1 MLTEP
6 TMDKLKALKLD
17 AMASAWAEQQRDP
30 KYAALAFDER
40 FGLLVDAVWLERENR
55 RLTRTLKEAKLRLAQ
70 ACVEDLDTGA
80 RRGLDRAVVQQLA
93 TCRWVAEHHA
103 VVVTGATGTGKTYVA
118 CALAQHACRKGF
130 RAIYRRATRLYDELR
145 LAHADG
151 TYGTVLRR
159 LAKVDVLVIDDFA
172 LTPLDERQRHD
183 VLEVL
188 EDRVGNRATV
198 ITSQVPSKLWHS
210 LIGDPAIADAI
221 LDRLV
226 HGAHR
231 IELKGSSRRTGPKEE
246 EPK

>member
-1 MLTEP
+1 MLSEP
-6 TMDKLKALKLD
+6 TMEKLKALKLD
-17 AMASAWAEQQRDP
+17 AVAAAWVEQQRDP

-40 FGLLVDAVWLERENR
+40 LGLLVDAEWLARENR
-55 RLTRTLKEAKLRLAQ
+55 RLKRSLSEAKLRLTQ
-70 ACVEDLDTGA
+70 ACIEDLDSGA

-118 CALAQHACRKGF
+118 CALAQHACRRGY
-130 RAIYRRATRLYDELR
+130 RAVYRRATRLYDELR

-151 TYGTVLRR
+151 THGRALAR
-159 LAKVDVLVIDDFA
+159 LAKIDVLVIDDFA
-172 LTPLDERQRHD
+172 LTPLDERERHD

-198 ITSQVPSKLWHS
+198 ITSQVPPKLWHP

-221 LDRLV
+221 LDRVV
-226 HGAHR
+226 HVAHK
-231 IELKGSSRRTGPKEE
+231 IDLKGPSRRKEPSE
-246 EPK
+246 QEPG